1 MHAPQSFRS
10 SRQLPAPLPPPDDS
24 AERLVF
30 RIWIARFAQWTPSR
44 WNDVPPRAIALE
56 PVSGEFFSEE
66 DARLIVEGF
75 NSQMLSDGRRLWAV
89 ALAVWLRLDGDPQ
102 PGDAVQ
108 GYVFECP
115 AASFPDG

>member
-1 MHAPQSFRS
+1 MHSPHSFRATPRS
-10 SRQLPAPLPPPDDS
+10 GELSFDGEF
-24 AERLVF
+24 AERQVF
-30 RIWIARFAQWTPSR
+30 RIWIARVADWNPVR